1 MKEELQKIIKGEIL
15 DSDEVLKK
23 YSHDASIFEIR
34 PELVVFPKGKDD
46 IMSLIKFLNKNR
58 KKYPTASLT
67 TRSAGTCMSGGAV
80 NDSIIID
87 VTKYMGRIISVNRT
101 KDYTHNLLFSS
112 LSGAQNTVTISG
124 EAVVE
129 PGCYYRDF
137 EIEALKYNLLLPCYT
152 ASKTINAIGGM
163 VGNNSG
169 GELTL
174 KYGKTED
181 YVKELKV
188 ILADGYEYTI
198 KSLSRRDL
206 YGKIA
211 QNDFEGELYKKINDI
226 YENNKEEIN
235 SRRPKVSKNSAGYN
249 IWNIWKKDTKG
260 EDIFDPCQIIIGSQ
274 GTLGIVTEITLRLIE
289 PKPNKALAVLFL
301 TDLKNLGSILN
312 EILKYNPTTIESF
325 DDKTFKLAMRYFG
338 EFVKQNGLWG
348 SIKFSLSFW
357 PEFLMLLGGVPK
369 MMLLVECWA
378 DDQFEANKIAND
390 IIKSVKKYSVTGRTT
405 SSETENEKY
414 WKMRRESFALLRKH
428 SGKLRTVPFID
439 DIIVPPQ
446 ILPEFL
452 PRLDTL
458 IEPYK
463 DKMIYTIAGHAGNG
477 NFHIIPLM
485 DFNDPELPK
494 IINDLSTSVYKLVVE
509 YGGSITAEHNDGI
522 IRTPF
527 LKMQFG
533 EKMVNIFGEIKNSF
547 DPLNIFNPHKKVNV
561 EIGDIEKY
569 MHAGK
574 HNPVHG
580 S

>member
-1 MKEELQKIIKGEIL
+1 MKEELQKIIKGDIL
-15 DSDEVLKK
+15 DSDEVLEK

-34 PELVVFPKGKDD
+34 PELVIFPKSKED
-46 IMSLIKFLNKNR
+46 IMSLVKFLNKNK
-58 KKYPTASLT
+58 KKYPKASLT
-67 TRSAGTCMSGGAV
+67 VRSAGTCMSGGAI

-87 VTKYMGRIISVNRT
+87 VTKYMGKIISMNRT
-101 KDYTHNLLFSS
+101 KDYLHNLLFS
-112 LSGAQNTVTISG
+112 GANPVTISG

-152 ASKTINAIGGM
+152 ASKSINAIGGM

-188 ILADGYEYTI
+188 ILSDGYEYTI

-226 YENNKEEIN
+226 YENNKDEIN

-249 IWNIWKKDTKG
+249 IWNVWKKDIKG

-274 GTLGIVTEITLRLIE
+274 GTLGIVTEITLRLVE

-301 TDLKNLGSILN
+301 TDLKHLGSILN
-312 EILKYNPTTIESF
+312 DILKQNPTTIESF

-338 EFVKQNGLWG
+338 EFVKQNGIWG

-357 PEFLMLLGGVPK
+357 PEFFMLLGGVPK

-452 PRLDTL
+452 PRLDAL

-533 EKMVNIFGEIKNSF
+533 EKMVGIFSEIKNSF